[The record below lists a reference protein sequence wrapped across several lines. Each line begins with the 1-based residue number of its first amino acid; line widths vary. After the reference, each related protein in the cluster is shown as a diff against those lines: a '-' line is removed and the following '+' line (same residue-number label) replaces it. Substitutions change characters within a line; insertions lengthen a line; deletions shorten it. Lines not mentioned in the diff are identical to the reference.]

1 MTNRSR
7 FIFSLTLGLMLLATT
22 GCLRSRVVITS
33 EPSDA
38 EIVWRGEPYGATP
51 VEIPF
56 IWHWYY
62 DYEISKP
69 GYEKIEMIERFRTPP
84 WALFPL
90 DFILEV
96 VPIPITDTRRRHY
109 VLKPIED
116 VVGPLDEPDAL
127 TTEPD
132 TPAMAQ

>member
-1 MTNRSR
+1 MKQTLR
-7 FIFSLTLGLMLLATT
+7 FSLFLTLGAFVLMTS

-56 IWHWYY
+56 IWYWYY

-84 WALFPL
+84 WAIFPL
-90 DFILEV
+90 DLFLEILPV
-96 VPIPITDTRRRHY
+96 PITDTRRRHY
-109 VLKPIED
+109 ILKPIDD
-116 VVGPLDEPDAL
+116 VVGDLEEPALSDAETP
-127 TTEPD
+127 TTA
-132 TPAMAQ
+132 TP